1 MKLREAVLENI
12 MDSFL
17 KLCRAELEL
26 YQLPPII
33 LLDEPFIQSGNKK
46 SFGVFDGKSIK
57 VIIQDRHPIDV
68 MRTLAHELVHWKQQL
83 AGHELDGGD
92 GSDTENTANAV
103 AGLIMRKFS
112 TLNPE
117 CFVL

>member
-12 MDSFL
+12 TDNFL
-17 KLCRAELEL
+17 KLCQDELEL
-26 YQLPPII
+26 SELPPII

-46 SFGVFDGKSIK
+46 SFGEFDGRSIK
-57 VIIQDRHPIDV
+57 VVTQDRHPVDV
-68 MRTLAHELVHWKQQL
+68 LRTLAHELVHWKQQS
-83 AGHELDGGD
+83 AGHELDGED
-92 GSDTENTANAV
+92 GSETENTANAI

>member
-1 MKLREAVLENI
+1 MRLREAVLENI
-12 MDSFL
+12 TDNFL
-17 KLCRAELEL
+17 KLCQDELEL
-26 YQLPPII
+26 SELPPII

-46 SFGVFDGKSIK
+46 TFGEFNGRSIK
-57 VIIQDRHPIDV
+57 VITRDRHPVDV

-83 AGHELDGGD
+83 AGQELDGSD
-92 GSDTENTANAV
+92 GSDTENAANAV
-103 AGLIMRKFS
+103 AGQIMRKFS